1 MHPLDSYLREMRDI
15 RATGAAVQETSYYPA
30 LGTLLNAA
38 GRALKPQVRFV
49 STIKNVGAGIPDGGL
64 FTADQLQRGA
74 PGAVFAGQPPARGA
88 VECKGTGEEVTA
100 IAAGPQVARYLAR
113 YGQVLVTNYRD
124 FRLVGRGPDGA
135 PVLLEDYRL
144 AADEADFWAAT
155 ARPQETAA
163 EHGV

>member
-1 MHPLDSYLREMRDI
+1 MHPLDSYLREIRDI

-74 PGAVFAGQPPARGA
+74 PGAAFVGQPPARGA
-88 VECKGTGEEVTA
+88 VECKGTGEEVAA
-100 IAAGPQVARYLAR
+100 IAAGPQVAR

-124 FRLVGRGPDGA
+124 FQLVGRGPDGA

-144 AADEADFWAAT
+144 AADEAGFWAAA

-163 EHGV
+163 ETSV